1 MAASADQISVLSGGA
16 AKSFI
21 EPLAKTFPGHT
32 VKLEFQPMGK
42 LTKSLADGYPADMV
56 VVTSEVLDQ
65 VKDRTRIQDA
75 KPIARVGIGVAV
87 NEKAPSPDISTV
99 EAFKKTLL
107 AAKSVVYIDP
117 KVGTSGKHVA
127 EILQRLGIAEQVNR
141 KATFG
146 QGGYITE
153 PVGRGEIELG
163 IHQISEILPVK
174 GVKLAGPLPAE
185 LQKYTVYV
193 AVPVTQSS
201 KRQAVS
207 DLIHISPG
215 LRHGSGWR
223 RRDTLRRVTDEL
235 KRPVVLAVDDSTDML
250 ALIEK
255 ALAMDYEVLTAAD
268 AGSGIEKA
276 FGEPRPD
283 LILLDVDMPDVNGFE
298 VCRAL
303 KDEALTSSIPVI
315 FLTASSE
322 TTTQV
327 EALQTR
333 RGRLHQ
339 QDRHQR
345 LGAQGARR
353 QPPRPDRAEG
363 RARAPGA
370 RAHRRAGAH
379 ARRADQAAWRG

>member
-1 MAASADQISVLSGGA
+1 MNRWIVVLFWMISAMAHADQINVLSGGA

-42 LTKSLADGYPADMV
+42 LTKSLADGYQADMV

-65 VKDRTRIQDA
+65 VKDRTRMQDA

-87 NEKAPSPDISTV
+87 HESAPVPDISSV

-201 KRQAVS
+201 KQPAVS
-207 DLIHISPG
+207 DFI
-215 LRHGSGWR
+215 RHLTGPAAR
-223 RRDTLRRVTDEL
+223 ER
-235 KRPVVLAVDDSTDML
+235 LAQ
-250 ALIEK
+250 
-255 ALAMDYEVLTAAD
+255 
-268 AGSGIEKA
+268 AGY
-276 FGEPRPD
+276 
-283 LILLDVDMPDVNGFE
+283 
-298 VCRAL
+298 
-303 KDEALTSSIPVI
+303 T
-315 FLTASSE
+315 
-322 TTTQV
+322 
-327 EALQTR
+327 
-333 RGRLHQ
+333 
-339 QDRHQR
+339 
-345 LGAQGARR
+345 
-353 QPPRPDRAEG
+353 
-363 RARAPGA
+363 APGE
-370 RAHRRAGAH
+370 
-379 ARRADQAAWRG
+379 